1 MSATAKIVIEAA
13 PGEVRTATLDANGT
27 PIEFRVERA
36 HQRSRKDGL
45 YLGRVRALRADI
57 GAAFVDIGQADDGF
71 LNLKESGASQGLHEG
86 DALIV
91 QVTRDAVPGK
101 GPRLS
106 AYPTLAG
113 RYLVLTP
120 GDGNLAISKKIGD
133 TEARARLRD
142 VLQPQLD
149 DATDDVAGFVVRTE
163 ALHAAD
169 DALLAEA
176 RALRAAWTKIAAT
189 AESAEAPAALYAAP
203 DLAAR
208 TLFSA
213 FSAATSDVVVDDAD
227 TLAALAAFAETH
239 VPEARPTLSLV
250 RAPAFRALEIEDAFA
265 DALAPMVALPSG
277 GRIVIAETA
286 AMASID
292 VDAGQAGGGNPERVA
307 LHTNLEAAE
316 ALARQLR
323 LRNIGGVI
331 AVDFMR
337 MKDEAA
343 RAKVSAALKRALAD
357 DPAQPRA
364 LPFSAFGIV
373 EIERRRDGMSL
384 TETMFSRTLTETPE
398 TRALAALRALTLAG
412 GGPAVLHVTPEI
424 KAVLQGP
431 LKSALQATAQRL
443 GFDIPLVSDLHR
455 GADIDFEIKPKTPK
469 I

>member
-1 MSATAKIVIEAA
+1 MIAPAKIVIESA
-13 PGEVRTATLDANGT
+13 PGELRTATLDANGT
-27 PIEFRVERA
+27 PIEFRVERT
-36 HQRSRKDGL
+36 HQRSLKDGL

-57 GAAFVDIGQADDGF
+57 GAAFVDIGHADDGF
-71 LNLKESGASQGLHEG
+71 LNLKESGATQGLHEG

-133 TEARARLRD
+133 AETRARLRD
-142 VLQPQLD
+142 VLETQ
-149 DATDDVAGFVVRTE
+149 ADDVAGFVVRTD

-169 DALLAEA
+169 EALLAEA
-176 RALRAAWTKIAAT
+176 RALRAAWTQIAAT
-189 AESAEAPAALYAAP
+189 AESAAAPTELYAAP

-227 TLAALAAFAETH
+227 TLAVLAEFADTH
-239 VPEARPTLSLV
+239 LPEARPSLSLV

-307 LHTNLEAAE
+307 LHTNLEAAA

-323 LRNIGGVI
+323 RRNIGGVI

-337 MKDEAA
+337 MKDDAA
-343 RAKVSAALKRALAD
+343 RAKVLAVLKRALTD

-384 TETMFSRTLTETPE
+384 AETMLSRTLIETSE
-398 TRALAALRALTLAG
+398 ARALAALRALALTR
-412 GGPAVLHVTPEI
+412 GGPVALHVTPDI
-424 KAVLQGP
+424 KAALQGP
-431 LKSALQATAQRL
+431 LKPALQATSQRL

-455 GADIDFEIKPKTPK
+455 GADVDFEIKSKTPK

>member
-1 MSATAKIVIEAA
+1 MSTTAKIVIEAA

-27 PIEFRVERA
+27 PIEFRLERA
-36 HQRSRKDGL
+36 HQRSLKDGL
-45 YLGRVRALRADI
+45 YLGHVRALRADI

-120 GDGNLAISKKIGD
+120 SDGNLAISKKIGD

-142 VLQPQLD
+142 VLEPL
-149 DATDDVAGFVVRTE
+149 ANDVAGFVVRTD

-176 RALRAAWTKIAAT
+176 HALRAAWTTIAAT
-189 AESAEAPAALYAAP
+189 AESAEAPVNLYAAP

-307 LHTNLEAAE
+307 LHTNLETAE

-337 MKDEAA
+337 LKDDAA
-343 RAKVSAALKRALAD
+343 RAKVSVALKRALAD

-364 LPFSAFGIV
+364 LPFSVFGIV

-384 TETMFSRTLTETPE
+384 AETLLCRSLIETPE
-398 TRALAALRALTLAG
+398 TRALAALRALALTG
-412 GGPAVLHVTPEI
+412 GGPAALHVTPVI
-424 KAVLQGP
+424 KAALQGP
-431 LKSALQATAQRL
+431 LKPALQATSQRL

-455 GADIDFEIKPKTPK
+455 GADVDFEIKPKTPK